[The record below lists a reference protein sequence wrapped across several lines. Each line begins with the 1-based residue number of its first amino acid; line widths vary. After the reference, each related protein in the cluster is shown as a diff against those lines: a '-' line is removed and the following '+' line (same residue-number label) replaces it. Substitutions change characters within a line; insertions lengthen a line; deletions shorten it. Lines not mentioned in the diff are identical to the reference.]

1 MSEGRGTIDRDS
13 LGYQRIALLQKRLH
27 RRALLGGSAGA
38 AAAALLAA
46 CGGST
51 APTATPAPAAGS
63 AAAPTAAQTVATIV
77 PTRAPVVVST
87 TASGSAPAGTTAA
100 SPAAA
105 ASPSAASPSVAA
117 SAAALPADAAT
128 PDQQVYIVN
137 TTNEAKVIDFYEAVY
152 ARPAIADLFSEPLVR
167 LNNDYEL
174 MPGAAE
180 SWKASDD
187 GKTWT
192 FQIAKGLVWS
202 DGNPVTADDW
212 VATFQYGADPKH
224 AWDFTWFFQ
233 GIIANWDDAIAG
245 KVPLDQLGVKRGAD
259 ANTLLFQTQVAA
271 PYLPAMLVYSWPL
284 SKAALAKSGP
294 LYNAKPETAVSSGP
308 FILKLWQ
315 KDQQIVYERNPT
327 YKGKLTPAYT
337 KIIQKVADLKTYFT
351 AYQNNEIDY
360 MEKPAP
366 AELKI
371 AQGDPDLS
379 KQIFSSNGDF
389 RTYYLFFD
397 VNTPPFDNLKVR
409 QAFSHIVD
417 RDAIQKSILGPS
429 GTPAY
434 SWLAPGFPGSQR
446 EAVQNI
452 QKFDVA
458 MAKQLLSDA
467 GFPDGKNFPK
477 QTMWLRNEIPLNQA
491 VTSAIAA
498 SIKQNLNIDVEVSNK
513 DTKLFTD
520 SLTAK
525 PTKIPFGFVSYGMDF
540 LDPFNMLSVWL
551 SGGRHSWTNKD
562 FDTKVKTA
570 ASFLG
575 PTDQRIKMFQDA
587 ERVLVSDVPGV
598 FIYHETPVQ
607 LIKPYVTGPALQP
620 DKSGNKS
627 LHWPGYTTA
636 DSVPS
641 GLYITKDVTK
651 LRKG

>member
-1 MSEGRGTIDRDS
+1 MSEGREPIDRNS
-13 LGYQRIALLQKRLH
+13 LGYQRIALFQRRLH
-27 RRALLGGSAGA
+27 RRALLGGAAGVA
-38 AAAALLAA
+38 AAAVLAA
-46 CGGST
+46 CGGSSS
-51 APTATPAPAAGS
+51 PTATPAASGGTTGAPTT
-63 AAAPTAAQTVATIV
+63 APTAATAV
-77 PTRAPVVVST
+77 PTRAPVAVST
-87 TASGSAPAGTTAA
+87 AVSGSAPAGTSAA

-105 ASPSAASPSVAA
+105 SP
-117 SAAALPADAAT
+117 AAALPADAAAG
-128 PDQQVYIVN
+128 DQQVYIVN
-137 TTNEAKVIDFYEAVY
+137 TTNEAKVVDFYEAVY
-152 ARPAIADLFSEPLVR
+152 ARPIIADLFSEPLVR

-174 MPGAAE
+174 VPGSAE
-180 SWKASDD
+180 SWKVSDD

-192 FQIAKGLVWS
+192 FKIAQGLVWS

-233 GIIANWDDAIAG
+233 GIIKNWDDAIAG
-245 KVPLDQLGVKRGAD
+245 KMPLDQLGVKRGAD
-259 ANTLLFQTQVAA
+259 ANTLVFETQVPA

-315 KDQQIVYERNPT
+315 KDQQIVYERNAT
-327 YKGKLTPAYT
+327 YKGKLTPAFT
-337 KIIQKVADLKTYFT
+337 KIVQKIADSKTNFT

-360 MEKPAP
+360 TDKPAP

-371 AQGDPDLS
+371 VQGDAELS

-389 RTYYLFFD
+389 RTFYLFFD
-397 VNTPPFDNLKVR
+397 INTAPFDNLKVR
-409 QAFSHIVD
+409 QALSHVVD
-417 RDAIQKSILGPS
+417 RDAIQKSILGPA
-429 GTPAY
+429 GTQAY

-446 EAVQNI
+446 EAVKDI

-458 MAKQLLSDA
+458 MAKQLLTDA
-467 GFPDGKNFPK
+467 GFADGKNFPK
-477 QTMWLRNEIPLNQA
+477 QTMWLRNANALDQSIAN
-491 VTSAIAA
+491 AIAA

-525 PTKIPFGFVSYGMDF
+525 PTKIPFGYVSYGMDF

-551 SGGRHSWTNKD
+551 SGGRHSWVNKD

-570 ASFLG
+570 ASFIG

-651 LRKG
+651 MRKG

>member
-1 MSEGRGTIDRDS
+1 MAEGSGIIDRDS
-13 LGYQRIALLQKRLH
+13 LGYRRIALLKTRL
-27 RRALLGGSAGA
+27 RRRTLLGGAAGA

-46 CGGST
+46 CGGSPAPT
-51 APTATPAPAAGS
+51 APTAPAATTAASGGA
-63 AAAPTAAQTVATIV
+63 AAAPTMAQMAATSV
-77 PTRAPVVVST
+77 PTRAAVSVG
-87 TASGSAPAGTTAA
+87 TAAGSSAAIGAPAATGG
-100 SPAAA
+100 
-105 ASPSAASPSVAA
+105 
-117 SAAALPADAAT
+117 AALPADAA
-128 PDQQVYIVN
+128 PPEQQVYIVN
-137 TTNEAKVIDFYEAVY
+137 TTNEAKVTDFYEAVY
-152 ARPAIADLFSEPLVR
+152 ARPIIADLFSEPLVR

-174 MPGAAE
+174 TPGAAE

-192 FQIAKGLVWS
+192 FKIAPGLVWS

-233 GIIANWDDAIAG
+233 GIIKNWDDAIAG
-245 KVPLDQLGVKRGAD
+245 KVPLDQLGVTRGAD
-259 ANTLLFQTQVAA
+259 TNTLLFETQVPA

-294 LYNAKPETAVSSGP
+294 LYNTKPETAVSSGP

-337 KIIQKVADLKTYFT
+337 RIIQKVADLKTYFT

-360 MEKPAP
+360 MDKPAP

-371 AQGDPDLS
+371 AQADPDLS
-379 KQIFSSNGDF
+379 KQIYSSNGDF

-452 QKFDVA
+452 QAFDVA

-551 SGGRHSWTNKD
+551 SGGRHSWVNKD

-607 LIKPYVTGPALQP
+607 LIKPYVTGPALQA

-651 LRKG
+651 TRKG

>member
-1 MSEGRGTIDRDS
+1 MSEERGTIDRDS
-13 LGYQRIALLQKRLH
+13 LGYERIALLKKRLR
-27 RRALLGGSAGA
+27 RRALLGGAGGT

-46 CGGST
+46 CGDST
-51 APTATPAPAAGS
+51 APTATTAASSG
-63 AAAPTAAQTVATIV
+63 AAVVPTAATSI
-77 PTRAPVVVST
+77 PTRAAVSVPT
-87 TASGSAPAGTTAA
+87 TASGSAPAGATAPG
-100 SPAAA
+100 PAA
-105 ASPSAASPSVAA
+105 VGG
-117 SAAALPADAAT
+117 AALPADAAP

-152 ARPAIADLFSEPLVR
+152 ARPFIADLFSEPLVR
-167 LNNDYEL
+167 LNNDYEIT
-174 MPGAAE
+174 PGAAE
-180 SWKASDD
+180 SWKASED

-192 FQIAKGLVWS
+192 FKIASGLVWS

-233 GIIANWDDAIAG
+233 GIIKNWDDAIAG
-245 KVPLDQLGVKRGAD
+245 KVPLSQLGVTRGAD
-259 ANTLLFQTQVAA
+259 ANTLLVETQVPA

-337 KIIQKVADLKTYFT
+337 KIIQKIADRKTYFT

-371 AQGDPDLS
+371 AQSDPDLS
-379 KQIFSSNGDF
+379 KQIYSSNGDF

-397 VNTPPFDNLKVR
+397 VNTPPFDNPKVR

-446 EAVQNI
+446 EATQDI
-452 QKFDVA
+452 QKFDLA
-458 MAKQLLSDA
+458 MAKQLLSEG

-551 SGGRHSWTNKD
+551 SGGRHSWANKD

-587 ERVLVSDVPGV
+587 ERLLVSDVPGV

-607 LIKPYVTGPALQP
+607 LIKPYVAGAALQA

-651 LRKG
+651 TRKG

>member
-1 MSEGRGTIDRDS
+1 MSEGRGRIDRHS
-13 LGYQRIALLQKRLH
+13 LGYQQILLHTRLH
-27 RRALLGGSAGA
+27 RRALLAGSAGA
-38 AAAALLAA
+38 AAAAMLAA
-46 CGGST
+46 CGGGA
-51 APTATPAPAAGS
+51 APTPTASGGS
-63 AAAPTAAQTVATIV
+63 AAPTTAASAATPI
-77 PTRAPVVVST
+77 PTRAPVTVA
-87 TASGSAPAGTTAA
+87 TAVGGSAPAGTTA
-100 SPAAA
+100 PATTAAGTAA
-105 ASPSAASPSVAA
+105 ASPSTSGT
-117 SAAALPADAAT
+117 AALPADAA
-128 PDQQVYIVN
+128 PADQQVYIVN
-137 TTNEAKVIDFYEAVY
+137 STSDLRALDFWESVY
-152 ARPAIADLFSEPLVR
+152 GRPTINSLFSEPLVR

-174 MPGAAE
+174 QPGSAE
-180 SWKASDD
+180 SWKVSDD

-192 FQIAKGLVWS
+192 FKIAPGLVWN

-233 GIIANWDDAIAG
+233 GIVKNWTEAVGG
-245 KVPLDQLGVKRGAD
+245 KAPLDQIGVRRGDD
-259 ANTLLFQTQVAA
+259 ANTLVFETAVPA

-294 LYNAKPETAVSSGP
+294 LYNNKPETSVSSGP
-308 FILKLWQ
+308 FMLTSWQ
-315 KDQQIVYERNPT
+315 KDQQIVFERNPK
-327 YKGKLTPAYT
+327 YKGKLTPAFT
-337 KIIQKVADLKTYFT
+337 KIVQKIADLKTNFT

-360 MEKPAP
+360 TDKPAP

-371 AQGDPDLS
+371 AQGDADLS

-397 VNTPPFDNLKVR
+397 INTPPFDNLKVR
-409 QAFSHIVD
+409 QALSHVVD
-417 RDAIQKSILGPS
+417 RDAIQKTILGPA
-429 GTPAY
+429 GTQAY

-446 EAVQNI
+446 EAVKDI

-477 QTMWLRNEIPLNQA
+477 QTMWLRNEIPINQA
-491 VTSAIAA
+491 VANAIAA

-513 DTKLFTD
+513 DSKTFTD

-551 SGGRHSWTNKD
+551 SGGRHSWVNKD
-562 FDTKVKTA
+562 FDTKVKDA

-598 FIYHETPVQ
+598 FIYHETPIQ

-627 LHWPGYTTA
+627 LHWPGYATA
-636 DSVPS
+636 DTSPS
-641 GLYITKDVTK
+641 GLYITKDVAK
-651 LRKG
+651 LRKS

>member
-1 MSEGRGTIDRDS
+1 MSEGSGTIDRDS

-27 RRALLGGSAGA
+27 RRALLGGSAGV

-51 APTATPAPAAGS
+51 VPTATPAASSGT
-63 AAAPTAAQTVATIV
+63 AAAPTAAQTAATAV
-77 PTRAPVVVST
+77 PTRAPVSVAT
-87 TASGSAPAGTTAA
+87 TVTGSAPSGTSAPG
-100 SPAAA
+100 PAAL
-105 ASPSAASPSVAA
+105 PTDAA
-117 SAAALPADAAT
+117 SA
-128 PDQQVYIVN
+128 DQQTYIVN
-137 TTNEAKVIDFYEAVY
+137 TTNEVKVFDFWESVY
-152 ARPAIADLFSEPLVR
+152 GRPTINSLFSEPLVR
-167 LNNDYEL
+167 VNNDYEL
-174 MPGAAE
+174 QPAAAE
-180 SWKASDD
+180 SWKVSDD

-192 FQIAKGLVWS
+192 FKIAPGLVWN

-233 GIIANWDDAIAG
+233 GIIKNWTEAIAG
-245 KVPLDQLGVKRGAD
+245 KVPLDQLGVTRGAD
-259 ANTLLFQTQVAA
+259 ANTLLFETQVPA

-294 LYNAKPETAVSSGP
+294 LYNTKVETAVSSGP
-308 FILKLWQ
+308 FQLKSWQ
-315 KDQQIVYERNPT
+315 KDQQVVFERNPT
-327 YKGKLTPAYT
+327 YKGKLTPAFT
-337 KIIQKVADLKTYFT
+337 QIVQTIADLKTNFT

-360 MEKPAP
+360 TDRPAP

-371 AQGDPDLS
+371 VQGDPDLS

-389 RTYYLFFD
+389 RTEYLFFD
-397 VNTPPFDNLKVR
+397 INTPPFDNLKVR
-409 QAFSHIVD
+409 QAFSHVVD
-417 RDAIQKSILGPS
+417 RDAIQKSILGPA

-434 SWLAPGFPGSQR
+434 SWLAPGYPGSER
-446 EAVQNI
+446 EALKDI

-458 MAKQLLSDA
+458 MAKQLLADA

-477 QTMWLRNEIPLNQA
+477 QTMWLRNETPLNQA
-491 VTSAIAA
+491 VANAIAA
-498 SIKQNLNIDVEVSNK
+498 AIKQNLGIDVEVSNK

-525 PTKIPFGFVSYGMDF
+525 PTKIPFGFVNYGMDF

-551 SGGRHSWTNKD
+551 SGGRHSWTNPD
-562 FDTKVKTA
+562 FDAKVRAA

-575 PTDQRIKMFQDA
+575 PSDQRIKMFQDA
-587 ERVLVSDVPGV
+587 ERILVSDVPGV
-598 FIYHETPVQ
+598 FVYHETPIQ

-627 LHWPGYTTA
+627 LHWPGYATA

-651 LRKG
+651 IRKG

>member
-1 MSEGRGTIDRDS
+1 MAEGSGIIDRDS
-13 LGYQRIALLQKRLH
+13 LGYRRIALLKTRL
-27 RRALLGGSAGA
+27 RRRTLLGGAAGA

-46 CGGST
+46 CGGSPAPT
-51 APTATPAPAAGS
+51 APTAPAATTAASGGA
-63 AAAPTAAQTVATIV
+63 AAAPTMAQMAATSV
-77 PTRAPVVVST
+77 PTRAAVSVG
-87 TASGSAPAGTTAA
+87 TAAGSSAATGAPAATGG
-100 SPAAA
+100 
-105 ASPSAASPSVAA
+105 
-117 SAAALPADAAT
+117 AALPADAAT
-128 PDQQVYIVN
+128 PEQQVYIVN
-137 TTNEAKVIDFYEAVY
+137 TTNEAKVTDFYEAVY
-152 ARPAIADLFSEPLVR
+152 ARPIIADLFSEPLVR

-174 MPGAAE
+174 TPGAAD

-192 FQIAKGLVWS
+192 FKIAPGLVWS

-233 GIIANWDDAIAG
+233 GIIKNWDDAIAG
-245 KVPLDQLGVKRGAD
+245 KVPLDQLGVTRGAD
-259 ANTLLFQTQVAA
+259 TNTLLFETQVPA

-294 LYNAKPETAVSSGP
+294 LYNTKPETAVSSGP

-337 KIIQKVADLKTYFT
+337 RIIQKVADLKTYFT

-360 MEKPAP
+360 MDKPAP

-371 AQGDPDLS
+371 VQADPDLS
-379 KQIFSSNGDF
+379 KQIYSSNGDF

-452 QKFDVA
+452 QAFDVA

-551 SGGRHSWTNKD
+551 SGGRHSWVNKD

-607 LIKPYVTGPALQP
+607 LIKPYVTGPALQA

-651 LRKG
+651 TRKG

>member
-1 MSEGRGTIDRDS
+1 MSEGNGTIDRNS
-13 LGYQRIALLQKRLH
+13 LGYKRIALLQKRIH
-27 RRALLGGSAGA
+27 RRVLLGSVASA
-38 AAAALLAA
+38 AAVALLAA
-46 CGGST
+46 CGDSI
-51 APTATPAPAAGS
+51 APTTTPAALTGAATVAPTTV
-63 AAAPTAAQTVATIV
+63 AAAATVV
-77 PTRAPVVVST
+77 PTRAPVSSVATMVT
-87 TASGSAPAGTTAA
+87 GAAPTGATGTTAA
-100 SPAAA
+100 SSAA
-105 ASPSAASPSVAA
+105 ASG
-117 SAAALPADAAT
+117 AALPADAAP

-137 TTNEAKVIDFYEAVY
+137 TTNEAKVLDFYEAVY
-152 ARPAIADLFSEPLVR
+152 ARPIIADLFSEPLVR

-174 MPGAAE
+174 TPGSAE

-192 FQIAKGLVWS
+192 FKIAPGLVWN

-233 GIIANWDDAIAG
+233 GIIKNWDEAIAG
-245 KVPLDQLGVKRGAD
+245 KVPLTQLGVTRGAD
-259 ANTLLFQTQVAA
+259 ANTLLFETQVPA

-294 LYNAKPETAVSSGP
+294 LYNTKPETAVSSGP
-308 FILKLWQ
+308 FILKSWQ

-337 KIIQKVADLKTYFT
+337 KIILKIADLKTYFT

-360 MEKPAP
+360 MDKPAP

-371 AQGDPDLS
+371 AQSDPDLS
-379 KQIFSSNGDF
+379 KQIYSSNGDF

-397 VNTPPFDNLKVR
+397 VTTPPFDNLKVR

-446 EAVQNI
+446 EATQGI

-458 MAKQLLSDA
+458 MAKQLLSEA

-477 QTMWLRNEIPLNQA
+477 QTLWLRNEIPLNQA

-520 SLTAK
+520 SLKAK

-551 SGGRHSWTNKD
+551 SGGRHPWVNND
-562 FDTKVKTA
+562 FDTKVKAA

-587 ERVLVSDVPGV
+587 ERILVSDVPGV
-598 FIYHETPVQ
+598 FVYHETPVQ
-607 LIKPYVTGPALQP
+607 LIKPYVAGPALQA

-651 LRKG
+651 TRKG

>member
-1 MSEGRGTIDRDS
+1 MSEGRGITDRDS
-13 LGYQRIALLQKRLH
+13 LGYQRIALLQMRLH

-51 APTATPAPAAGS
+51 TPTATPAASGG
-63 AAAPTAAQTVATIV
+63 AAAPTTAHTAATAIPTRPPVSVATTV
-77 PTRAPVVVST
+77 T
-87 TASGSAPAGTTAA
+87 GSATTGTSAPGPAA
-100 SPAAA
+100 SPA
-105 ASPSAASPSVAA
+105 S
-117 SAAALPADAAT
+117 LPADAAP
-128 PDQQVYIVN
+128 PDQQTYIVN
-137 TTNEAKVIDFYEAVY
+137 TTNEVKVFDFWESVY
-152 ARPAIADLFSEPLVR
+152 GRPTINSLFSEPLVR

-174 MPGAAE
+174 QPAAAE
-180 SWKASDD
+180 SWKVSDD

-192 FQIAKGLVWS
+192 FKIAPGLVWN

-233 GIIANWDDAIAG
+233 GIIKNWTEAIAG
-245 KVPLDQLGVKRGAD
+245 KVPLDQLGVTRGAD
-259 ANTLLFQTQVAA
+259 ANTLLFETQVPA

-294 LYNAKPETAVSSGP
+294 LYNTKVETAVSSGP
-308 FILKLWQ
+308 FQLKSWQ
-315 KDQQIVYERNPT
+315 KDQQVVFARNPT
-327 YKGKLTPAYT
+327 YKGKLTPAFT
-337 KIIQKVADLKTYFT
+337 QIVQKIADLKTNFT

-360 MEKPAP
+360 TDRPAP

-371 AQGDPDLS
+371 VQGDPELS
-379 KQIFSSNGDF
+379 KQVFSSNGDF
-389 RTYYLFFD
+389 RTEYLFFD
-397 VNTPPFDNLKVR
+397 VHTPPFDNLKVR
-409 QAFSHIVD
+409 QAFSHVVD
-417 RDAIQKSILGPS
+417 RDAIQKSILGPA

-434 SWLAPGFPGSQR
+434 SWLAPGYPGSER
-446 EAVQNI
+446 EALKDI
-452 QKFDVA
+452 QKYDVA
-458 MAKQLLSDA
+458 MAKQLLADA

-477 QTMWLRNEIPLNQA
+477 QTMWLRNETPLNQA
-491 VTSAIAA
+491 VANAIAA
-498 SIKQNLNIDVEVSNK
+498 AIKQNLGIDVEVSNK

-551 SGGRHSWTNKD
+551 SGGRHSWTNPD
-562 FDTKVKTA
+562 FDAKVKAA

-575 PTDQRIKMFQDA
+575 PSDQRIKMFQDA
-587 ERVLVSDVPGV
+587 ERILVSDVPGV
-598 FIYHETPVQ
+598 FVYHETPIQ

-620 DKSGNKS
+620 DKSGNRS
-627 LHWPGYTTA
+627 LHWPGYATA
-636 DSVPS
+636 DNVPS

-651 LRKG
+651 IRKG

>member
-1 MSEGRGTIDRDS
+1 MSEGSGTIDRDS

-51 APTATPAPAAGS
+51 APTATSAASSGT
-63 AAAPTAAQTVATIV
+63 AAAPTTAQTAATPI
-77 PTRAPVVVST
+77 PTRAPVAVAT
-87 TASGSAPAGTTAA
+87 TVTGSATSGVSVPGPAA
-100 SPAAA
+100 SP
-105 ASPSAASPSVAA
+105 
-117 SAAALPADAAT
+117 AALPADAA
-128 PDQQVYIVN
+128 PADQQTYIVN
-137 TTNEAKVIDFYEAVY
+137 TTNEVKVFDFWESVY
-152 ARPAIADLFSEPLVR
+152 GRPTINSLFSEPLVR
-167 LNNDYEL
+167 VNNDYEL
-174 MPGAAE
+174 QPAAAE
-180 SWKASDD
+180 SWKVGDD

-192 FQIAKGLVWS
+192 FKIAPGLVWN

-233 GIIANWDDAIAG
+233 GIIKNWTEAIAG
-245 KVPLDQLGVKRGAD
+245 KVPLDQLGVTRGAD
-259 ANTLLFQTQVAA
+259 ANTLLFETQVPA

-294 LYNAKPETAVSSGP
+294 LYNTKVETAVSAGP
-308 FILKLWQ
+308 FQLKSWQ
-315 KDQQIVYERNPT
+315 KDQQVVFERNPT
-327 YKGKLTPAYT
+327 YKGKLTPAFT
-337 KIIQKVADLKTYFT
+337 QIVQKIADLKTNFT

-360 MEKPAP
+360 TDRPAP

-371 AQGDPDLS
+371 VQGDPDLS

-389 RTYYLFFD
+389 RTEYLFFD
-397 VNTPPFDNLKVR
+397 ISTPPFDNLKVR
-409 QAFSHIVD
+409 QAFSHVVD
-417 RDAIQKSILGPS
+417 RDAIQKSILGPA

-434 SWLAPGFPGSQR
+434 SWLAPGYPGSER
-446 EAVQNI
+446 EALKDI

-458 MAKQLLSDA
+458 MAKQLLADA

-477 QTMWLRNEIPLNQA
+477 QTMWLRNETPLNQA
-491 VTSAIAA
+491 VANAIAA
-498 SIKQNLNIDVEVSNK
+498 AIKQNLGIDVEVSNK

-551 SGGRHSWTNKD
+551 SGGRHSWTNPD
-562 FDTKVKTA
+562 FDAKVRAA

-575 PTDQRIKMFQDA
+575 PSDQRIKMFQDA
-587 ERVLVSDVPGV
+587 ERILVSDVPGV
-598 FIYHETPVQ
+598 FVYHETPIQ

-627 LHWPGYTTA
+627 LHWPGYATA

-651 LRKG
+651 IRKG

>member
-1 MSEGRGTIDRDS
+1 MVEGKARGAMDRDS
-13 LGYQRIALLQKRLH
+13 LGYERIALLQKRLR

-46 CGGST
+46 CGGSAT
-51 APTATPAPAAGS
+51 PTATPAASGGA
-63 AAAPTAAQTVATIV
+63 AAAPTAAQTAATAV
-77 PTRAPVVVST
+77 PTRAPVSSVAT
-87 TASGSAPAGTTAA
+87 TASGSAPAGAA
-100 SPAAA
+100 APSPATTG
-105 ASPSAASPSVAA
+105 S
-117 SAAALPADAAT
+117 AALPADAAS

-137 TTNEAKVIDFYEAVY
+137 TTNEAKVVDFYEAVY
-152 ARPAIADLFSEPLVR
+152 ARPTIADLFSEPLIR

-174 MPGAAE
+174 TPGAAE

-192 FQIAKGLVWS
+192 FKIAQGLVWS

-233 GIIANWDDAIAG
+233 GIIKNWDDAIAG
-245 KVPLDQLGVKRGAD
+245 KVPLDQLGVTRGAD
-259 ANTLLFQTQVAA
+259 ANTLLVETQVPA

-337 KIIQKVADLKTYFT
+337 KIVQKVADLKTYFT

-360 MEKPAP
+360 MDKPAP

-371 AQGDPDLS
+371 VQGDPDLS
-379 KQIFSSNGDF
+379 KQVYSSNGDF

-397 VNTPPFDNLKVR
+397 VNTPPFDNPKVR

-417 RDAIQKSILGPS
+417 RDAIQKSILGPA
-429 GTPAY
+429 GTQAY

-446 EAVQNI
+446 EAVKDI

-458 MAKQLLSDA
+458 MAKQLLADA

-491 VTSAIAA
+491 VTNSIASA
-498 SIKQNLNIDVEVSNK
+498 IKQNLGIDVEVSNK

-551 SGGRHSWTNKD
+551 SGGRHSWVNKD

-607 LIKPYVTGPALQP
+607 LIKPYIAGPALQP

-651 LRKG
+651 MRKG

>member
-1 MSEGRGTIDRDS
+1 MVEGSGIIDRDS
-13 LGYQRIALLQKRLH
+13 LGYRRIALLKTRL
-27 RRALLGGSAGA
+27 RRRTLLGGAAGA

-46 CGGST
+46 CGGSPAPT
-51 APTATPAPAAGS
+51 APTAPAATTAASGGA
-63 AAAPTAAQTVATIV
+63 AAAPTMAQMAATSV
-77 PTRAPVVVST
+77 PTRAAVSVG
-87 TASGSAPAGTTAA
+87 TAAGSSAATGAPAATGG
-100 SPAAA
+100 
-105 ASPSAASPSVAA
+105 
-117 SAAALPADAAT
+117 AALPADAA
-128 PDQQVYIVN
+128 PPEQQVYIVN
-137 TTNEAKVIDFYEAVY
+137 TTNEAKVTDFYEAVY
-152 ARPAIADLFSEPLVR
+152 ARPIIADLFSEPLVR

-174 MPGAAE
+174 TPGAAD

-192 FQIAKGLVWS
+192 FKIAPGLVWS

-233 GIIANWDDAIAG
+233 GIIKNWDDAIAG
-245 KVPLDQLGVKRGAD
+245 KVPLDQLGVTRGAD
-259 ANTLLFQTQVAA
+259 TNTLLFETQVPA

-294 LYNAKPETAVSSGP
+294 LYNTKPETAVSSGP

-337 KIIQKVADLKTYFT
+337 RIIQKVADLKTYFT

-360 MEKPAP
+360 MDKPAP

-371 AQGDPDLS
+371 AQADPDLS
-379 KQIFSSNGDF
+379 KQIYSSNGDF

-452 QKFDVA
+452 QAFDVA

-551 SGGRHSWTNKD
+551 SGGRHSWVNKD

-607 LIKPYVTGPALQP
+607 LIKPYVTGPALQA

-651 LRKG
+651 TRKG

>member
-1 MSEGRGTIDRDS
+1 MSEGRGTGNRDS
-13 LGYQRIALLQKRLH
+13 LGYERIALLEKRLR

-38 AAAALLAA
+38 AAAALLTA
-46 CGGST
+46 CGGSST
-51 APTATPAPAAGS
+51 APTATSAPSGGA
-63 AAAPTAAQTVATIV
+63 AAAPSSVPTAATAI
-77 PTRAPVVVST
+77 PTRAPVAVAT
-87 TASGSAPAGTTAA
+87 TVSGSAPAGTTGTAA
-100 SPAAA
+100 PSPAAA
-105 ASPSAASPSVAA
+105 SP
-117 SAAALPADAAT
+117 AAALPADAAA

-137 TTNEAKVIDFYEAVY
+137 TTNEVKVFDFWEAVY
-152 ARPAIADLFSEPLVR
+152 ARPTINSLFSEPLVR

-174 MPGAAE
+174 QPGAAE
-180 SWKASDD
+180 SWKVSDD

-192 FQIAKGLVWS
+192 FKIAPGLVWS

-233 GIIANWDDAIAG
+233 GIIKNWDDAIAG
-245 KVPLDQLGVKRGAD
+245 KVPLDQLGVKRGDD
-259 ANTLLFQTQVAA
+259 ASTLIFETQAPS

-284 SKAALAKSGP
+284 SKAALTKSGP
-294 LYNAKPETAVSSGP
+294 LYNTKPETSVSSGP
-308 FILKLWQ
+308 FMLTSWQ
-315 KDQQIVYERNPT
+315 KDQQIVFDRNPK
-327 YKGKLTPAYT
+327 YKGKLTPAFT
-337 KIIQKVADLKTYFT
+337 KIIQKIADAKTNFT

-360 MEKPAP
+360 TDHPAP

-371 AQGDPDLS
+371 AQADPDLS

-389 RTYYLFFD
+389 RTFYLFFD

-417 RDAIQKSILGPS
+417 RDAIQKSILGPA
-429 GTPAY
+429 GTQAY

-446 EAVQNI
+446 EAVKEI
-452 QKFDVA
+452 QKYDIA

-467 GFPDGKNFPK
+467 GFPDGKDFPK
-477 QTMWLRNEIPLNQA
+477 QTMWLRNAVALDQA
-491 VTSAIAA
+491 IANAIAA

-525 PTKIPFGFVSYGMDF
+525 PTKIPFGYVSYGMDF

-551 SGGRHSWTNKD
+551 SGGRHSWVNKD

-570 ASFLG
+570 ASFIG

-598 FIYHETPVQ
+598 FVYHETPIQ

-627 LHWPGYTTA
+627 LHWPGYATA
-636 DSVPS
+636 DISPS

-651 LRKG
+651 MRKG